1 MKDFNKFALIT
12 GAAGLLGYYHAKA
25 LLDLNYNLILTDI
38 NMNLLNSLKLNLEQK
53 FKKNKILIH
62 KMDVS
67 SKSSVT
73 KIVNIL
79 KKKKIKLKVLVNNA
93 AIDSKVKKKI
103 NKKQFGSFENFDLN
117 IWRKEVSVGLEGAI
131 ICSQVFGAYMVNLK
145 SSNGSTIINV
155 GSDLSVIAPNHS
167 IYSKGNFKP
176 FTYSVI
182 KHGLIGLTKYLATY
196 WIKKLRCNC
205 ISPGPIENN
214 QPKDFIKKLI
224 TNTSRKIGKRRRI

>member
-93 AIDSKVKKKI
+93 AIDSKVKKK
-103 NKKQFGSFENFDLN
+103 N
-117 IWRKEVSVGLEGAI
+117 
-131 ICSQVFGAYMVNLK
+131 
-145 SSNGSTIINV
+145 
-155 GSDLSVIAPNHS
+155 
-167 IYSKGNFKP
+167 
-176 FTYSVI
+176 
-182 KHGLIGLTKYLATY
+182 
-196 WIKKLRCNC
+196 
-205 ISPGPIENN
+205 
-214 QPKDFIKKLI
+214 
-224 TNTSRKIGKRRRI
+224 